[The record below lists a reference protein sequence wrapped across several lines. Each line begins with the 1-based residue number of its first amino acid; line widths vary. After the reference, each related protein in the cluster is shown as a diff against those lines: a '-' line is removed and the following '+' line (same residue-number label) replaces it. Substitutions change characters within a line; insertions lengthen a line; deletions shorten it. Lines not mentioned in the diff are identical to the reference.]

1 MPYPVCRKM
10 RVTRPWPDWIECA
23 TPRLWEL
30 LVKKHNLQP
39 IPYEQLVRWD
49 YGNFVFTPEFDIISS
64 TIKAKQY
71 GFVAQVDALF
81 AEPAADLLRRPAHL
95 AQLCLDPTPQRR
107 SQLAGL
113 TPYCLACLSLRFRL
127 LEPIAP
133 LPPIAAHLSGHR
145 ALAYA

>member
-1 MPYPVCRKM
+1 M
-10 RVTRPWPDWIECA
+10 
-23 TPRLWEL
+23 
-30 LVKKHNLQP
+30 
-39 IPYEQLVRWD
+39 
-49 YGNFVFTPEFDIISS
+49 
-64 TIKAKQY
+64 
-71 GFVAQVDALF
+71 AQVDALF

-133 LPPIAAHLSGHR
+133 LPPIAAHLSGHS
-145 ALAYA
+145 ALAYAYNDLVDAPLGRRTGASLARGLSGNRRWLFADSCRLSWQSHSCATGETTLGLVVLAA